1 MSGVHKIE
9 IKDIVHNV
17 YYQNNGSL
25 FLELVQLI
33 NQNPYRYVT
42 KITSKCSKK
51 SYKDYSYMH
60 YWIDQ
65 MVPQLSNYNYA
76 TKCYWIIYGITTFP
90 KCKNEN
96 CSHLI
101 DKQISFWQG
110 IKQYCSVHC
119 QITSR
124 EFKEQRKETWK
135 RNLGV
140 EYPTQS
146 KQVIQLRQ
154 MNNLIKYNVTEP
166 SKLPNVI
173 KKRLSTKQKKNGG
186 KYVSE
191 KTIQNTQKTNLQL
204 YGHVCSLHS
213 KENEKNIHDKWS
225 KKYRGGHP
233 LSDLTIRKK
242 GEEKCL
248 QKYGSKNYSQS
259 KEYHDLWK
267 DEEWKNRSI
276 SKQIATKKKNNSFH
290 ISREETKAYD
300 LLKFIFPNL
309 IQHYKSETYPFLCDF
324 YDPDSNTYIELNAHW
339 THGKHFFDLT
349 SQEDLKL
356 LEKWKEK
363 AKISKFYKNAI
374 ETWTVRDVKKREVA
388 KKNGLKYLVFW
399 NLKEVSIFIN
409 QHMS

>member
-17 YYQNNGSL
+17 YYQNNSSL

-51 SYKDYSYMH
+51 SYKDYSYMRH
-60 YWIDQ
+60 WIDQ

-173 KKRLSTKQKKNGG
+173 KKKDYLQNRRKMMENMFLKKLFRILRKQIFNYMDMYVLFIVKRMKKIYMING
-186 KYVSE
+186 
-191 KTIQNTQKTNLQL
+191 Q
-204 YGHVCSLHS
+204 
-213 KENEKNIHDKWS
+213 KNIEVAIH
-225 KKYRGGHP
+225 Y
-233 LSDLTIRKK
+233 
-242 GEEKCL
+242 
-248 QKYGSKNYSQS
+248 
-259 KEYHDLWK
+259 
-267 DEEWKNRSI
+267 
-276 SKQIATKKKNNSFH
+276 QI
-290 ISREETKAYD
+290 
-300 LLKFIFPNL
+300 
-309 IQHYKSETYPFLCDF
+309 Q
-324 YDPDSNTYIELNAHW
+324 
-339 THGKHFFDLT
+339 
-349 SQEDLKL
+349 L
-356 LEKWKEK
+356 LEKKVK
-363 AKISKFYKNAI
+363 KNVYRNMGAKIILNLKNI
-374 ETWTVRDVKKREVA
+374 MIFGKM
-388 KKNGLKYLVFW
+388 KNGRIDLYLNKQLQRKRIIHFIFLEKKLKLM
-399 NLKEVSIFIN
+399 IF
-409 QHMS
+409 